1 MYPFSC
7 AFYIPEFK
15 LYIEIQG
22 SWTHGRH
29 PFNEYNQADLE
40 KIKKWRE
47 KNTNFYTEAIY
58 NWTIRDVNKRNVAK
72 ENKLNYLEVFTTDI
86 EKCKD
91 IINTYITKMMLCQ
104 K

>member
-7 AFYIPEFK
+7 DFYIPEFK

-29 PFNEYNQADLE
+29 PFNECDQADLE
-40 KIKKWRE
+40 KIKKWKE
-47 KNTNFYTEAIY
+47 KNTKFYTEAIY
-58 NWTIRDVNKRNVAK
+58 NWTVRDVNKRNIAK
-72 ENKLNYLEVFTTDI
+72 ENELNYLEVFTTDI